1 MSGESVIKH
10 LDEVVDDFARTV
22 PFFYEPL
29 TRGRAITFVEQHRL
43 NTRQRNT
50 VLKLRVATNCPDWE
64 VRTSILKGC
73 TQEAIADSEYGGGK
87 AHWEILQ
94 ELGTYIDLEL
104 SEIQTAE
111 PLKSTRLC
119 WLAWDSLMS
128 NTHWLEGLIANTCA
142 ERVNVPGYGLG
153 LVREKGWFGMERERW
168 RQLFS
173 LTDEQ
178 LDFFSLHT
186 EADIEHSDLGWNT
199 VAKHA
204 TNLGMED
211 AVVEACRLN
220 LVVWGQYLQGI
231 ADYGDLRD

>member
-1 MSGESVIKH
+1 MSGESVTKH

-119 WLAWDSLMS
+119 WLAWVSHEQHTLARRTDSKHLCRARECS
-128 NTHWLEGLIANTCA
+128 WLRPRFGSGK
-142 ERVNVPGYGLG
+142 R
-153 LVREKGWFGMERERW
+153 LVRYGKRTLEAT
-168 RQLFS
+168 LFPNRR
-173 LTDEQ
+173 T
-178 LDFFSLHT
+178 T
-186 EADIEHSDLGWNT
+186 
-199 VAKHA
+199 
-204 TNLGMED
+204 
-211 AVVEACRLN
+211 
-220 LVVWGQYLQGI
+220 
-231 ADYGDLRD
+231 